1 MSKTTRSIVSWI
13 RSQSDVTQLCLAMS
27 IASFVVGALLLIA
40 NLLVPLGPRGAG
52 LIAVGCFYLCHG
64 IAEGF
69 QNRRKAG
76 RRATDDAV
84 WPWERRRHEP
94 FTDSTGEASG
104 SLAA

>member
-1 MSKTTRSIVSWI
+1 MSNITRSIVSWI
-13 RSQSDVTQLCLAMS
+13 RSQSDVTQVCLAMS

-64 IAEGF
+64 IAEGLR
-69 QNRRKAG
+69 NRRKAG
-76 RRATDDAV
+76 RRATGDGI